1 MSHNINKIYY
11 INLNKRS
18 DRKEHIEKELNSFD
32 LKYERYEAIE
42 TKGFG
47 IHGCG
52 LSHLNVI
59 KMAKENNY
67 ENVLIL
73 EDDFTFLVSKEE
85 FEKQLDD
92 FFKLKIDYDVLML
105 SYRLFQFEG
114 TKYDFLTRVK
124 EGQTASG
131 YLINKH
137 YYDKLI
143 ELYEWAMP
151 LLNETKQH
159 WIYCNDQVWKRFQL
173 TDNWFCFTN
182 RIGKQIAGYSDNAE
196 CFSNYDA

>member
-11 INLNKRS
+11 INLNKRP
-18 DRKEHIEKELNSFD
+18 DRKEHIEKELNAFN

-42 TKGFG
+42 TNGFG
-47 IHGCG
+47 IYGCG
-52 LSHLNVI
+52 MSHLNVI

-92 FFKLKIDYDVLML
+92 FFKLKINYDVLML
-105 SYRLFQFEG
+105 SYNLFQFES
-114 TKYDFLTRVK
+114 TEYDFLTRVK
-124 EGQTASG
+124 EAQTASG

-143 ELYEWAMP
+143 ELYEWSMP

-159 WIYCNDQVWKRFQL
+159 WIYSNDQVWKRFQP

-182 RIGKQIAGYSDNAE
+182 RVGKQISGYSDNAE
-196 CFSNYDA
+196 CFSDYNV